1 MNTATALL
9 RGPAVSAFLLRLNI
23 DPLRFWLLIDLFDT
37 LSKRGE
43 RNDQLGRNRAALST
57 AAIIYA
63 VLSAVITAVLLASS
77 ASLATYIA
85 TFLGMTVFILLSILT
100 LEAGNS
106 LINPSEGLVLAHQPI
121 NGVTYVAAKL
131 SHLLRIVLV
140 FVAAVNLVPAFA
152 GLLLG
157 RARWYYPILHL
168 TVALIVG
175 MMVALSCCALFGW
188 MVRFIPIK
196 RLKAAAQLVG
206 ALPFFG
212 IRWGQMAAR
221 SISRVALHYWA
232 ATPRPVAW
240 SIGALLTL
248 ILTVGVVQGL
258 RCLTADY
265 LVRVSS
271 LVRSGSSLGSKMK
284 STARQS
290 LFASVIRRFFGGQN
304 AVAGA
309 AYVWRMMLRD
319 WQFRRQL
326 FPIFGYA
333 AFGLISALTAGWPGD
348 PFARAFTA
356 VHFLPHALAFVMFF
370 VCGVLPYGN
379 DYQGSWIFLT
389 VPSHALGGFARG
401 IHGLMWIGFVLIPNL
416 LAWPLMIW
424 RWGFADATQFALY
437 SLAAASMYLALEIGL
452 IETIPFTKQVV
463 TSRQTTILPRMMLG
477 AVVAAIAVA
486 LQYYLLFHSRSAVAV
501 ATAVLAIAS
510 HFSTRRSVDSLATS
524 MRLNLETPGHSKLF
538 TEIHA

>member
-1 MNTATALL
+1 MKAVTEFL
-9 RGPAVSAFLLRLNI
+9 RGPDVSKFLVRLNI
-23 DPLRFWLLIDLFDT
+23 DPVRFWLLIDLFDT

-43 RNDQLGRNRAALST
+43 RNDQLGRNRAALSM
-57 AAIIYA
+57 AAKIYA
-63 VLSAVITAVLLASS
+63 VLSVLITFGLVAAS
-77 ASLATYIA
+77 ASVGTYIA
-85 TFLGMTVFILLSILT
+85 TFLGMTTFILLSILT

-131 SHLLRIVLV
+131 SHLVRIVLV
-140 FVAAVNLVPAFA
+140 FVAAVNLIPAFA
-152 GLLLG
+152 GLLLA
-157 RARWYYPILHL
+157 RARWYYPMLHL

-212 IRWGQMAAR
+212 IRWGQMAAH
-221 SISRVALHYWA
+221 SVSREALHFWT

-240 SIGALLTL
+240 SISGVL
-248 ILTVGVVQGL
+248 ILLMTVGVVQGL

-265 LVRVSS
+265 LVRVSN

-284 STARQS
+284 STARGSQ
-290 LFASVIRRFFGGQN
+290 FASIIRRFFGGQN
-304 AVAGA
+304 GVAGA

-326 FPIFGYA
+326 FPILGYT
-333 AFGLISALTAGWPGD
+333 AFGIISGLTAGWPGD
-348 PFARAFTA
+348 PFAGGFTA

-379 DYQGSWIFLT
+379 DPQGSWIFLT
-389 VPSHALGGFARG
+389 VPSHARAGVARG
-401 IHGLMWIGFVLIPNL
+401 IHGLMWIGFVLVPNL

-437 SLAAASMYLALEIGL
+437 SIAAASMYLALEIRL

-463 TSRQTTILPRMMLG
+463 VSRQATMLPMMLAG
-477 AVVAAIAVA
+477 GVIAAIAVA

-501 ATAVLAIAS
+501 ATVVLAIAA
-510 HFSTRRSVDSLATS
+510 HFATRGIGR
-524 MRLNLETPGHSKLF
+524 
-538 TEIHA
+538 

>member
-1 MNTATALL
+1 MKTVKTLL
-9 RGPAVSAFLLRLNI
+9 RGPAVSKFLRRLNI
-23 DPLRFWLLIDLFDT
+23 DPVRFWLLIDLFDT

-43 RNDQLGRNRAALST
+43 RSDQLGRNRGALSM

-63 VLSAVITAVLLASS
+63 LLSAVITAVLLVSS
-77 ASLATYIA
+77 ASMGTYIA
-85 TFLGMTVFILLSILT
+85 TFLGMTAFILLSILT

-121 NGVTYVAAKL
+121 NGVTYVVAKL

-152 GLLLG
+152 SLLFG
-157 RARWYYPILHL
+157 HVAWYYPILHL
-168 TVALIVG
+168 TAALIVG
-175 MMVALSCCALFGW
+175 IMVALSCCALFGW

-196 RLKAAAQLVG
+196 RLKAAAQLAG

-212 IRWGQMAAR
+212 FRWGQMASR
-221 SISRVALHYWA
+221 SIYRIAQHYWT
-232 ATPRPVAW
+232 ATPRTVAW
-240 SIGALLTL
+240 LAGALLIVLL
-248 ILTVGVVQGL
+248 IIGVAQGL

-265 LVRVSS
+265 LVRVSN
-271 LVRSGSSLGSKMK
+271 LVRGGSSLGSKMK
-284 STARQS
+284 SNTRGS
-290 LFASVIRRFFGGQN
+290 LFASVIRLFFGGQN

-333 AFGLISALTAGWPGD
+333 AFGLISTMTRGWPGD
-348 PFARAFTA
+348 PFNGTFTA
-356 VHFLPHALAFVMFF
+356 AHLLPHALAFVMFF

-379 DYQGSWIFLT
+379 DHQGSWIFLT
-389 VPSHALGGFARG
+389 VPSQAFGGFARG
-401 IHGLMWIGFVLIPNL
+401 IHGLMWIGFVLIPNIVL
-416 LAWPLMIW
+416 WPLMIW
-424 RWGFADATQFALY
+424 RWGFADAAQFVLY
-437 SLAAASMYLALEIGL
+437 SGAAASMYLALEIRL

-463 TSRQTTILPRMMLG
+463 ASRQAMIMPMMIAG
-477 AVVAAIAVA
+477 GVAATIAVA

-501 ATAVLAIAS
+501 ATAVLAIAAY
-510 HFSTRRSVDSLATS
+510 FSTQRSLDSLAGS
-524 MRLNLETPGHSKLF
+524 MHFNLETPGRGKLF
-538 TEIHA
+538 TEVLA